1 MLDKSSTL
9 YLYTYYHCCR
19 TFQIGFICCSFNELK
34 PKDSE
39 LVKKGRHI
47 IPLTSQKVHP
57 IGEWG
62 GREKKAGAREIKN
75 PHFCSSKKWWHPNKN
90 LRMFFPFGFL
100 FFLNQLAIGILNE
113 RSFEG
118 HTTCSLKGFHFET
131 FVISFQSL
139 TNIGRFFFK
148 CQFHRANFWL

>member
-9 YLYTYYHCCR
+9 YLSTYYHCCR

-90 LRMFFPFGFL
+90 LRMFFSHL
-100 FFLNQLAIGILNE
+100 ASFFSQISWQLAYLMRGVLRVTPLAVWRDFTLKPLLSVFKVWPIL
-113 RSFEG
+113 EG
-118 HTTCSLKGFHFET
+118 
-131 FVISFQSL
+131 
-139 TNIGRFFFK
+139 FF
-148 CQFHRANFWL
+148 

>member
-9 YLYTYYHCCR
+9 YLSTYYHCCR

-90 LRMFFPFGFL
+90 LRMFFPIWL
-100 FFLNQLAIGILNE
+100 PFFLNQLAIGILNE
-113 RSFEG
+113 EFWGSHHLQSEG
-118 HTTCSLKGFHFET
+118 ISLWN
-131 FVISFQSL
+131 L
-139 TNIGRFFFK
+139 
-148 CQFHRANFWL
+148 CYQFLKFD